1 MIGATQIVW
10 SSATPRWLQC
20 PAHHRVA
27 RYPSPCRPSTSHRRL
42 RPAQP
47 CALLLPG
54 STTRSRRP
62 RAPASPFRAST
73 LWTIVQAPPHVTQ
86 GCVGLG
92 AAVVAER
99 RIAGS
104 GGTAVATEAFSC
116 GLHTTSAREAAW
128 RAAAAPAGQVSSSTI
143 VLLGPRSALPAH
155 HSARPSAP
163 RIQVSQTS
171 TIVDLHPCR
180 GGHVCEAVKVPRVG
194 EVLQR
199 MRYGQLGTVSTARR
213 TRRTSARA
221 GRDG

>member
-1 MIGATQIVW
+1 MIGATQIVG

-54 STTRSRRP
+54 SSTRSRRP

-116 GLHTTSAREAAW
+116 GLHTTNAREAAW

-143 VLLGPRSALPAH
+143 VLLVP
-155 HSARPSAP
+155 ARPCP
-163 RIQVSQTS
+163 RITQLDL
-171 TIVDLHPCR
+171 DLHPCR

>member
-1 MIGATQIVW
+1 
-10 SSATPRWLQC
+10 
-20 PAHHRVA
+20 
-27 RYPSPCRPSTSHRRL
+27 L

-155 HSARPSAP
+155 HSARPRSTS
-163 RIQVSQTS
+163 VSGGS
-171 TIVDLHPCR
+171 CLR
-180 GGHVCEAVKVPRVG
+180 GCEGAACGRG
-194 EVLQR
+194 LAADAIR
-199 MRYGQLGTVSTARR
+199 TAWN
-213 TRRTSARA
+213 S
-221 GRDG
+221 

>member
-143 VLLGPRSALPAH
+143 VLLGP
-155 HSARPSAP
+155 ARPCP
-163 RIQVSQTS
+163 RITQL
-171 TIVDLHPCR
+171 DLARHGSRC
-180 GGHVCEAVKVPRVG
+180 PR
-194 EVLQR
+194 
-199 MRYGQLGTVSTARR
+199 RR
-213 TRRTSARA
+213 RS
-221 GRDG
+221 